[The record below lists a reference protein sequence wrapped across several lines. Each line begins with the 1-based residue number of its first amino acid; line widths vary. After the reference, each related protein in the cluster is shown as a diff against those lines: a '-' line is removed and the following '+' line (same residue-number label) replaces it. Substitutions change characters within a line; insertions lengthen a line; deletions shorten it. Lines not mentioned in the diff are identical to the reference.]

1 MGIAADILT
10 VAPGHP
16 EVLAAARVVPTFA
29 RMGIRSALVRGVAV
43 ACLPAMTVS
52 AQDTTR
58 AAQKLETVTVKD
70 SADFIS
76 VRLAGFERRRSLKQ
90 GSVTFFLGEDIV
102 KRGTIRL
109 SDALRRAHGV
119 TIVESENG
127 DKLVASSRTQLPS
140 GGGFLVRGVA
150 KPRPGSS
157 PNAGGAS
164 STAGLAPCIMP
175 VAVDG
180 QLKEKSFAVDEISVT
195 DVHGIEVY
203 PGAAS
208 LPAEFGS
215 IKPDG
220 WCGLVMIWTR
230 AR

>member
-1 MGIAADILT
+1 MRFGSAFICGLAVVAVS
-10 VAPGHP
+10 VAP
-16 EVLAAARVVPTFA
+16 LQ
-29 RMGIRSALVRGVAV
+29 S
-43 ACLPAMTVS
+43 
-52 AQDTTR
+52 QDTTR
-58 AAQKLETVTVKD
+58 TQKLERVTIRD

-76 VRLAGFERRRSLKQ
+76 VRLAGFDRRRLLKQ

-109 SDALRRAHGV
+109 TDALRRAHGV
-119 TIVESENG
+119 SIVDSDNG

-140 GGGFLVRGVA
+140 GGGFITRGVG
-150 KPRPGSS
+150 KRQLSNHS
-157 PNAGGAS
+157 AGGPGDAS
-164 STAGLAPCIMP
+164 GTGGLAPCVMP

-180 QLKEKSFAVDEISVT
+180 HLKEKSFTVDEISVT

>member
-1 MGIAADILT
+1 MCLCGAA
-10 VAPGHP
+10 
-16 EVLAAARVVPTFA
+16 LATLP
-29 RMGIRSALVRGVAV
+29 LVGVR
-43 ACLPAMTVS
+43 

-58 AAQKLETVTVKD
+58 SAQKLETVTVKD

-76 VRLAGFERRRSLKQ
+76 ARHAGFERRRLLKP
-90 GSVTFFLGEDIV
+90 GSVTFFTGEEIT

-119 TIVESENG
+119 TIVDSDNG
-127 DKLVASSRTQLPS
+127 DKLVASSRMQLPS
-140 GGGFLVRGVA
+140 GGGFITRGVG
-150 KPRPGSS
+150 KPQRSDAATGGT
-157 PNAGGAS
+157 GGAS
-164 STAGLAPCIMP
+164 STGGLAPCVMP

-180 QLKEKSFAVDEISVT
+180 HLKEKSFAIDEISIT

-203 PGAAS
+203 PGAGS

-215 IKPDG
+215 MKPDG

>member
-1 MGIAADILT
+1 MCGAALAT
-10 VAPGHP
+10 LPVAG
-16 EVLAAARVVPTFA
+16 L
-29 RMGIRSALVRGVAV
+29 
-43 ACLPAMTVS
+43 S

-58 AAQKLETVTVKD
+58 TQKLGEVTVTEK
-70 SADFIS
+70 ADVIS
-76 VRLAGFERRRSLKQ
+76 TRLAGFERRRLLKP
-90 GSVTFFLGEDIV
+90 GSVTFFTGEEITT
-102 KRGTIRL
+102 RGTIRL

-119 TIVESENG
+119 VIVDDANG

-140 GGGFLVRGVA
+140 GGGFLVRGTGKRA
-150 KPRPGSS
+150 PSSGS
-157 PNAGGAS
+157 PNGGGAS
-164 STAGLAPCIMP
+164 STAGLAPCVMP

-180 QLKEKSFAVDEISVT
+180 QLKEKSFSVDEISVS

-203 PGAAS
+203 PGSGS

-230 AR
+230 SR

>member
-1 MGIAADILT
+1 MRFGSAFICA
-10 VAPGHP
+10 V
-16 EVLAAARVVPTFA
+16 
-29 RMGIRSALVRGVAV
+29 ALVTAPVTA
-43 ACLPAMTVS
+43 LQS
-52 AQDTTR
+52 QDTTR
-58 AAQKLETVTVKD
+58 TQKLETVTIRD

-76 VRLAGFERRRSLKQ
+76 VRLAGFERRRLLKQ
-90 GSVTFFLGEDIV
+90 GSVTFFTGDEIS
-102 KRGTIRL
+102 KRGTTRL

-119 TIVESENG
+119 SIVDSDNG

-150 KPRPGSS
+150 KRQPGSTS
-157 PNAGGAS
+157 PNGGGAS
-164 STAGLAPCIMP
+164 ATAGLAPCIMP

-180 QLKEKSFAVDEISVT
+180 HLKEKSFTVDEISVT